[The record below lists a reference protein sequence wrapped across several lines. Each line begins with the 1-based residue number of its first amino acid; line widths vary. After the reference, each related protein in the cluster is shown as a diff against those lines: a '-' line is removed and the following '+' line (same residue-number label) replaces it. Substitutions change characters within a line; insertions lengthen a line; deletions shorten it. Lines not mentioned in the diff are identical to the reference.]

1 MSCLS
6 ALVTIAVELA
16 AGASVAAA
24 NTTAG
29 SRSLE
34 TADWI
39 ARSFLFGCSCWL
51 GGTGCPPLELSGSG
65 SILDAAAYHHNATE
79 TCHSWMGG
87 GRSLETVMAAIMM
100 LLS

>member
-16 AGASVAAA
+16 TGASAAGTA
-24 NTTAG
+24 AG

-39 ARSFLFGCSCWL
+39 ARSSLFGCSCWL

-65 SILDAAAYHHNATE
+65 SILDATAYHHNAAE
-79 TCHSWMGG
+79 ACHSWAGG